1 MFKIDAP
8 EVKAVI
14 DKHKRT
20 GHIVDFYS
28 EEHVANLDIDSAP
41 ITIGDLKEYDRKYG
55 ADYRGHLLTVYL
67 GDHQQELFNDLCHC
81 YPSFKQILTLKN
93 QYGGAMHKP
102 ALLIINVKTREIL
115 CAGLG
120 KKNVF
125 FSYEL
130 HRYLKNWTTC
140 DEENK
145 LLGKFTS
152 DQSIECSKAFFDLD
166 HFEVAYKTMRWLKTL
181 GDNFR
186 EYDHL
191 PGDADVMVTR
201 NEQDGLYYL
210 DDYAYVDGM
219 TESDVKELS
228 SDYERCAEWI
238 DDCQDSL
245 RWFFPKLEDWD
256 LNTGDY

>member
-120 KKNVF
+120 KKMF
-125 FSYEL
+125 FFL
-130 HRYLKNWTTC
+130 MN
-140 DEENK
+140 
-145 LLGKFTS
+145 
-152 DQSIECSKAFFDLD
+152 SIAISKTGR
-166 HFEVAYKTMRWLKTL
+166 H
-181 GDNFR
+181 
-186 EYDHL
+186 
-191 PGDADVMVTR
+191 VTR
-201 NEQDGLYYL
+201 KISFLENLLVTNQLN
-210 DDYAYVDGM
+210 A
-219 TESDVKELS
+219 
-228 SDYERCAEWI
+228 
-238 DDCQDSL
+238 L
-245 RWFFPKLEDWD
+245 RPFL
-256 LNTGDY
+256 T